1 MATTMAACNKDLE
14 LAYENSGT
22 VHIPRTGCDRLREIG
37 VLDLVLQKLG
47 SQLSQLPLN
56 NSLDVGGR
64 RPLGVLQCSGS
75 RVDGRHRVDQFAS
88 GVTGVIHLALELL
101 ELARYEPS
109 QVGLVLNVC
118 RHLLQRNEMA

>member
-14 LAYENSGT
+14 LAYEISGT

-56 NSLDVGGR
+56 SSLDVGGR
-64 RPLGVLQCSGS
+64 RPLGVLPFSAAA
-75 RVDGRHRVDQFAS
+75 VA
-88 GVTGVIHLALELL
+88 
-101 ELARYEPS
+101 
-109 QVGLVLNVC
+109 
-118 RHLLQRNEMA
+118 